1 MGLTTRYDAGF
12 GKHKDKDYVMEY
24 EETTDSE
31 PSL

>member
-24 EETTDSE
+24 EETIDSE
-31 PSL
+31 LQ